1 MIIAADA
8 TRGAGDI
15 TAFPQPGSLESLAA
29 GRELDRLAGHAGYS
43 TATQACPSRPLSAG
57 IAAGELPVAP
67 ARAAALPRVL
77 PGVAR
82 ETEIRLARWGA
93 DAGVRG
99 AALMAHNEVEN
110 GRP

>member
-1 MIIAADA
+1 MGIGIANAINTFD
-8 TRGAGDI
+8 
-15 TAFPQPGSLESLAA
+15 PQTVVIG
-29 GRELDRLAGHAGYS
+29 GG
-43 TATQACPSRPLSAG
+43 AG
-57 IAAGELPVAP
+57 IAAGELLVAP

-77 PGVAR
+77 PGVGR

-99 AALMAHNEVEN
+99 ATLMAHHEVEN